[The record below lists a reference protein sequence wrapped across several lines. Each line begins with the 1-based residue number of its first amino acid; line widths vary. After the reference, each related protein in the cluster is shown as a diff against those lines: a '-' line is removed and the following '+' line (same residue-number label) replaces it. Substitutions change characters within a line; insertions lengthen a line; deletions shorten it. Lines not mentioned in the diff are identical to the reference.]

1 MKKSGFTLAE
11 LVITLS
17 IVGIAAALVAPA
29 LSNLVPDKNKVRV
42 LKYHAMIGNTID
54 ELYNTEYNENTG
66 RGYRAPY
73 TQQDGTFSCEGLAC
87 IIGFD
92 AMFRERVANISDG
105 SSWTMA
111 GDANNGY
118 TITINIDSNKPAK
131 TFTAA
136 DTKKINTHV
145 FGIDKYGDVTGN
157 DPLTRAYLSNPLN
170 MNDRKADYEAAKRL

>member
-54 ELYNTEYNENTG
+54 ELYNTQFDG
-66 RGYRAPY
+66 DKGYRAPF
-73 TQQDGTFSCEGLAC
+73 TQQNGDFSCEGLAC
-87 IIGFD
+87 IVGFD
-92 AMFRERVANISDG
+92 AMFRERVIDNISDG

-111 GDANNGY
+111 GDAVNGY
-118 TITINIDSNKPAK
+118 TITIDIDSNKPAK

-136 DTKKINTHV
+136 DTKNINTHS
-145 FGIDKYGDVTGN
+145 FRIDKYGDVTGN
-157 DPLTRAYLSNPLN
+157 DPLTRAYLRNPLN